1 MNKDVIKSLIAIRQN
16 EIPFSVIE
24 RDMKLPVNREKII
37 TVPGVR
43 RCGKSTMMEIAVND
57 LVQSGVPKRNLMDRL

>member
-24 RDMKLPVNREKII
+24 RDMKLPVI
-37 TVPGVR
+37 
-43 RCGKSTMMEIAVND
+43 GK
-57 LVQSGVPKRNLMDRL
+57 K